1 MFLFRRNFTR
11 KSFSSLDRWNV
22 LRSSYLFVGHFS
34 TQLYLSNY
42 ENYLRNLDKLWKKS
56 RWHSYTIYH
65 FNFTSNVFSR
75 YPELFFV
82 LLRREQKIKKN
93 ERNCVSMED
102 ECQTNLLLE
111 IGKIRGAQAGRI
123 LRGFAGFHRDLLLR
137 FMQISLEGFLS
148 EISNQSVVPPTSSI
162 FEPRSP
168 PYRVSTFILWF
179 TANALFVWNV

>member
-1 MFLFRRNFTR
+1 
-11 KSFSSLDRWNV
+11 
-22 LRSSYLFVGHFS
+22 
-34 TQLYLSNY
+34 
-42 ENYLRNLDKLWKKS
+42 
-56 RWHSYTIYH
+56 
-65 FNFTSNVFSR
+65 
-75 YPELFFV
+75 
-82 LLRREQKIKKN
+82 
-93 ERNCVSMED
+93 MED

-168 PYRVSTFILWF
+168 PYRVSTFGSLL
-179 TANALFVWNV
+179 TRYLCETSNLEVVKKNEPNLKRCS

>member
-82 LLRREQKIKKN
+82 LLRREQKIKKRK
-93 ERNCVSMED
+93 E
-102 ECQTNLLLE
+102 
-111 IGKIRGAQAGRI
+111 
-123 LRGFAGFHRDLLLR
+123 LRVDGG
-137 FMQISLEGFLS
+137 
-148 EISNQSVVPPTSSI
+148 
-162 FEPRSP
+162 
-168 PYRVSTFILWF
+168 RVSNESSSWDRENSRGTGGSDSPGLCRVSSGF
-179 TANALFVWNV
+179 TPKIYANFSRRLSVGNF